1 MIAID
6 VHYRI
11 AIHGQ
16 VYDITGF
23 YGMHMRFCAALL
35 CFLTVFLPGF
45 MDDHPGGADLLRLH
59 AGEDATR
66 EFDDAGHSSAAKAQL
81 KILVVGRLKKA

>member
-1 MIAID
+1 
-6 VHYRI
+6 
-11 AIHGQ
+11 
-16 VYDITGF
+16 
-23 YGMHMRFCAALL
+23 
-35 CFLTVFLPGF
+35 